1 MKNLPQPKQR
11 SCAIPLAL
19 LQKILLP
26 TVFFFFLV
34 SPLAAQTNSDL
45 VHKFLDRPVAKGN
58 LVRLGDLV
66 EIRGE
71 ADLVKKLTDI
81 PLLPAPAEG
90 IELRWRKEDII
101 HHLQLRGTDPTTIRW
116 IGNEE
121 TVLRNPANMQ
131 LAATA
136 IRKPEAVPAFSD
148 DRSVLQAQ
156 RNVNAAIEAYLAT
169 RYSALKGAKIEFRL
183 PQEYTDLLFQRRSI
197 RTISGG
203 IEPFVGS
210 QKFRLQLQDKS
221 GGVIEVDIEA
231 MVTPPAAVVVAAG
244 QLRKGDIISE
254 EDLRIEPLP
263 AALKSDDEEQFYTEV
278 TEIVGKQLRR
288 AISNGQPLKGSDVGP
303 PIVVTRNQLVMIE
316 VVAGSVSVMTQ
327 GKALNDGAVG
337 DLVQVEAV
345 GSTNRKKLMA
355 QVVDSNTV
363 QILAASANVTR
374 R

>member
-11 SCAIPLAL
+11 SYAIPFAL
-19 LQKILLP
+19 LQNILLP
-26 TVFFFFLV
+26 TAFFFFLV
-34 SPLAAQTNSDL
+34 SPLVAQTNSDL
-45 VHKFLDRPVAKGN
+45 VLKFLDRPVAKGN

-71 ADLVKKLTDI
+71 AELVKKLSDI

-90 IELRWRKEDII
+90 IELRWRKEDIL

-131 LAATA
+131 LAAA
-136 IRKPEAVPAFSD
+136 AVRKPEAVPAFSD
-148 DRSVLQAQ
+148 DRSMLQAQ
-156 RNVNAAIEAYLAT
+156 RNVYAAIEAYLAT

-203 IEPFVGS
+203 TEPFVGP

-221 GGVIEVDIEA
+221 GAVIEVDIDA
-231 MVTPPAAVVVAAG
+231 MVTPPAAVVVASG
-244 QLRKGDIISE
+244 QLRKGDIISDQ
-254 EDLRIEPLP
+254 DLRIEPLP
-263 AALKSDDEEQFYTEV
+263 AALKSDDEEQFFTDV

-288 AISNGQPLKGSDVGP
+288 AISNGQPLKVSDVGP
-303 PIVVTRNQLVMIE
+303 PIVITRNQLVMIE